1 MKLITLCLLLSISA
15 LLPLHPQG
23 LREQLKGLV
32 FEAEDWS
39 EPKDACLKDKDTPDR
54 WNLWTTEEDVER
66 KRSRGASLR
75 SPVIREDRRSPNEGA
90 PPLHTRITGIPHG
103 SYRVFLSN
111 PTRAIAYSFDSK
123 EWLRGEPRGEI
134 FLGVFDV
141 RNGIFE
147 LWVDDRFATPANV
160 GPCYYD
166 YVRMEAYT
174 PPQLSHFA
182 AYRQPDGQVQVSWI
196 SSEQMDTGVLEA
208 DTGSSFKPVA
218 ESSEKA
224 LRNHQVSVHGW
235 KSAQQIKLRVRAQ
248 MGPRYTFTSQTV
260 ELQLPTAPPQRSPVP
275 QRIPLQLASPPT
287 TEQPVLMGLP
297 LPPKQLYQA
306 EHAWVEGARGAV
318 GNGRRAVPSQVSIS
332 ARWSDGSAKWLF
344 VRFLPQGDAQAH
356 FLRIGDKPPPTSNP
370 FRIKGDRSA
379 QVSDRAK
386 TPDRRSYQ
394 SGDQRS
400 DNGQGRR
407 PSPIRA
413 GRDAPPLLAI
423 TNGRLRMRLHT
434 KSFALFEE
442 VEDMGGADFTGK
454 PLLGN
459 VRLVDGEG
467 SAWGLGTPE
476 RLEIEESGPV
486 RAVVRAEG
494 RFQNE
499 AGGQRFRYRLRYFL
513 TANSPLVRVQ
523 LTLINDAVD
532 VAFTPL
538 KSFAFRIPVAGE
550 GQLRGQLANGE
561 QVTVTEPE
569 GNWIQQVND
578 KQLRLTVN
586 GQMKEQTSRC
596 LGWAVAERGGARV
609 VVAGRDFW
617 QTYPKGIALKPDGIH
632 VRLLPTLAEDEYKPR
647 DINEWVRHLYW
658 FRKGQYLFKRGMALK
673 AEFWVRFDRAVCS
686 SALRR
691 DYEREAWA
699 KSLNA
704 LPYAAG
710 PRELYANS
718 GAFGPLRRV
727 ESPEYEGMVERS
739 VQRVLRN
746 REEKGEY
753 GWMNFGDWHGER
765 TYNWG
770 NSEYDWAWAMAL
782 QFARTGRWDYFE
794 VGEQMTR
801 HYSMVDTVHV
811 PWSANMPGRVY
822 AHSIGHVGAG
832 VEPKE
837 VGIEDARY
845 QEWLT
850 RNRGFFQGAIDPGG
864 HIHQEGNFAYY
875 FLTGDRD
882 YLEMAEMVAGAQAAY
897 LTARFDFG
905 IERSAGW
912 ALTNAV
918 AAYEATGKPF
928 YLNAARLYVER
939 ILAKQDTVGGGWLL
953 PQDRSECD
961 HPPPHLGGKSFAT
974 GVLLYGLMR
983 YDLAEPRPEVKR
995 SIVRACEW
1003 LVEQAWNKEKQG
1015 FRYKTNCDKYADS
1028 ADSGATMGLCSAG
1041 LAYGFTLQ
1049 PDVRFQ
1055 DVLRVGFGK
1064 TCTST
1069 GGEGKSAAMLIRQ
1082 SAYALS
1088 AVR

>member
-1 MKLITLCLLLSISA
+1 MI
-15 LLPLHPQG
+15 
-23 LREQLKGLV
+23 
-32 FEAEDWS
+32 AE
-39 EPKDACLKDKDTPDR
+39 
-54 WNLWTTEEDVER
+54 
-66 KRSRGASLR
+66 
-75 SPVIREDRRSPNEGA
+75 
-90 PPLHTRITGIPHG
+90 
-103 SYRVFLSN
+103 
-111 PTRAIAYSFDSK
+111 
-123 EWLRGEPRGEI
+123 
-134 FLGVFDV
+134 
-141 RNGIFE
+141 
-147 LWVDDRFATPANV
+147 
-160 GPCYYD
+160 
-166 YVRMEAYT
+166 MEAKT
-174 PPQLSHFA
+174 DARFQRA
-182 AYRQPDGQVQVSWI
+182 TD
-196 SSEQMDTGVLEA
+196 EMVL
-208 DTGSSFKPVA
+208 VVV
-218 ESSEKA
+218 
-224 LRNHQVSVHGW
+224 RGW
-235 KSAQQIKLRVRAQ
+235 SPRLVRVKVRVRAP
-248 MGPRYTFTSQTV
+248 MGPRYAFTSQLV
-260 ELQLPTAPPQRSPVP
+260 ELPLPPAPPQRPPVS
-275 QRIPLQLASPPT
+275 QRLPLQLASPPT

-306 EHAWVEGARGAV
+306 KHAWVEGARGAV
-318 GNGRRAVPSQVSIS
+318 PSQVSIV
-332 ARWSDGSAKWLF
+332 ARWQDGSAKWLF
-344 VRFLPQGDAQAH
+344 VRFLPQGDAQAY
-356 FLRIGDKPPPTSNP
+356 FLRIGDKPSSTSNP
-370 FRIKGDRSA
+370 FRMEGW
-379 QVSDRAK
+379 
-386 TPDRRSYQ
+386 
-394 SGDQRS
+394 
-400 DNGQGRR
+400 QGRAAPTR
-407 PSPIRA
+407 V
-413 GRDAPPLLAI
+413 GRDAPPSITL
-423 TNGRLRMRLHT
+423 TNGRLRLRLRP

-442 VEDMGGADFTGK
+442 VEETSGKRWTGR

-467 SAWGLGTPE
+467 GAWGLGQPE
-476 RLEIEESGPV
+476 RLEVEENGPV

-538 KSFAFRIPVAGE
+538 KSFALRIPVADE

-561 QVTVTEPE
+561 PVTVTASES
-569 GNWIQQVND
+569 NWIQQINN

-586 GQMKEQTSRC
+586 GQTKEQAVRC
-596 LGWAVAERGGARV
+596 LGWAVAERGGLRAA
-609 VVAGRDFW
+609 VAVRDFW
-617 QTYPKGIALKPDGIH
+617 QTYPKGVALKPDGIH
-632 VRLLPTLAEDEYKPR
+632 VRLLPALAEDEYKPR
-647 DINEWVRHLYW
+647 DIWEWTRHLYW

-673 AEFWVRFDRAVCS
+673 AEFWVRFDRMQDP
-686 SALRR
+686 ALSGNW
-691 DYEREAWA
+691 EAWA

-718 GAFGPLRRV
+718 GAFGPLRSA
-727 ESPEYEGMVERS
+727 EFPEYEGMVERS

-746 REEKGEY
+746 REERGEY
-753 GWMNFGDWHGER
+753 GWMNFGNWHGER

-770 NSEYDWAWAMAL
+770 NSEYDWAWAMAV
-782 QFARTGRWDYFE
+782 QFTRTGRWDYFE
-794 VGEQMTR
+794 AGEQMAR
-801 HYSMVDTVHV
+801 HYSTVDTIHV

-822 AHSIGHVGAG
+822 AHSVGHVGAG

-837 VGIEDARY
+837 VGIEDARW

-864 HIHQEGNFAYY
+864 HIHQEGNFTYY

-882 YLEMAEMVAGAQAAY
+882 YLETAEMVVGAQAAY

-939 ILAKQDTVGGGWLL
+939 ILAKQDAAEGGWLL

-983 YDLAEPRPEVKR
+983 YDLAEARPEVKR
-995 SIVRACEW
+995 SIVRACGW
-1003 LVEQAWNKEKQG
+1003 LVEQAWNKEKQV

-1028 ADSGATMGLCSAG
+1028 ADSGATMGLCSVG
-1041 LAYGFTLQ
+1041 LAYGFTLSH
-1049 PDVRFQ
+1049 DARFR
-1055 DVLRVGFGK
+1055 DVLRTGFDK
-1064 TCTST
+1064 MCRRT

-1082 SAYALS
+1082 SAYALPV
-1088 AVR
+1088 ARH

>member
-1 MKLITLCLLLSISA
+1 
-15 LLPLHPQG
+15 

-39 EPKDACLKDKDTPDR
+39 EPKDAWFKDKDAPDR

-75 SPVIREDRRSPNEGA
+75 SPVVREDRRSPDEGA
-90 PPLHTRITGIPHG
+90 PPLRTRITGIPNG
-103 SYRVFLSN
+103 SYRVYLSN
-111 PTRAIAYSFDSK
+111 PTRAIAYSFDGK

-147 LWVDDRFATPANV
+147 LWVDDRFSTPVNI

-166 YVRMEAYT
+166 YVRMESYT

-182 AYRQPDGQVQVSWI
+182 AYRLPDGQVQVSWI
-196 SSEQMDTGVLEA
+196 SSEQMDTGVLEV
-208 DTGSSFKPVA
+208 DTGGGFQPVA

-224 LRNHQVSVHGW
+224 LRNHQISVRGW
-235 KSAQQIKLRVRAQ
+235 TPRLVGGKVRVRTQ
-248 MGPRYTFTSQTV
+248 MGPRYAFTSQPV
-260 ELQLPTAPPQRSPVP
+260 ELQVPGAPPRGLAETHRPYG
-275 QRIPLQLASPPT
+275 LALASPPT
-287 TEQPVLMGLP
+287 MEQPVLTGLP
-297 LPPKQLYQA
+297 LPPRQLYQA
-306 EHAWVEGARGAV
+306 EHAWVEGARG
-318 GNGRRAVPSQVSIS
+318 AVPSQVSIS

-344 VRFLPQGDAQAH
+344 VRFLPQKDAQAYS
-356 FLRIGDKPPPTSNP
+356 LRIGDKPPSASNP
-370 FRIKGDRSA
+370 FRIEGR
-379 QVSDRAK
+379 
-386 TPDRRSYQ
+386 
-394 SGDQRS
+394 
-400 DNGQGRR
+400 QGRT
-407 PSPIRA
+407 
-413 GRDAPPLLAI
+413 APADLTI
-423 TNGRLRMRLHT
+423 SNGRLRLRLHP

-442 VEDMGGADFTGK
+442 VEDMSGTRWTGK

-459 VRLVDGEG
+459 MRLVDGEG
-467 SAWGLGTPE
+467 GAWGLGAPE
-476 RLEIEESGPV
+476 RLEVEESGSV

-494 RFQNE
+494 RFYNE

-523 LTLINDAVD
+523 LTLINDVMNP
-532 VAFTPL
+532 VFSPL

-550 GQLRGQLANGE
+550 GPLRGQLANGE
-561 QVTVTEPE
+561 PVSITESE

-578 KQLRLTVN
+578 QQLRRTVN
-586 GQMKEQTSRC
+586 GQTKEQASRC
-596 LGWAVAERGGARV
+596 LGWAVAERGGTRIA
-609 VVAGRDFW
+609 VAVRDFW

-658 FRKGQYLFKRGMALK
+658 FRKGQYLFKRGMAMK
-673 AEFWVRFDRAVCS
+673 TEFWVRFDRAQDPAPS
-686 SALRR
+686 GGW
-691 DYEREAWA
+691 EAWA

-718 GAFGPLRRV
+718 GAFGPLRP
-727 ESPEYEGMVERS
+727 SIFPEYEGMVERS

-770 NSEYDWAWAMAL
+770 NSEYDWAWAMAV

-801 HYSMVDTVHV
+801 HYSTVDTVHV

-822 AHSIGHVGAG
+822 AHSIGHIGAG

-837 VGIEDARY
+837 VGITDQRWE
-845 QEWLT
+845 EWLT

-882 YLEMAEMVAGAQAAY
+882 YLETAEMVAGAQAAY
-897 LTARFDFG
+897 LTARFDFS

-928 YLNAARLYVER
+928 YLNAARLYVEK
-939 ILAKQDTVGGGWLL
+939 ILAKQDAAGGGWLL

-983 YDLAEPRPEVKR
+983 YDLAEARPEVKR

-1028 ADSGATMGLCSAG
+1028 ADGGATMGLCSAG
-1041 LAYGFTLQ
+1041 LAYGFKLQ
-1049 PDVRFQ
+1049 PDARFR
-1055 DVLRVGFGK
+1055 DVLRVGFAK
-1064 TCTST
+1064 TCAST

-1082 SAYALS
+1082 SAYALP
-1088 AVR
+1088 AAH